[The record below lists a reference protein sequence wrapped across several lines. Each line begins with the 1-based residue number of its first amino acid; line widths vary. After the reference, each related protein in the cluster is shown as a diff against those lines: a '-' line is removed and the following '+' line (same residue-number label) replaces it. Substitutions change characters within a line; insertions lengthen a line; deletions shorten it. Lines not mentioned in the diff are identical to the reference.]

1 MSDEPDAEGNRLGR
15 RVRRYAQVSGAVGG
29 VALREAGRRLIG
41 GAVDNAQMAG
51 EMRRILG
58 GLKGPLMK
66 VAQMLATIPEAVPEE
81 FAKELATLQSNAPAM
96 GWPFVRR
103 RMSAE
108 LGPDWLGRFAEF
120 GHEAVGA
127 ASLGQVH
134 RATGHDGAA
143 LAVKLQYPDM
153 LSAIEADL
161 KQLKLLLSLHKRMD
175 RVIDTSEIYD
185 EIAARLREE
194 LDYRREAAH
203 MRLYHTILADHAEVR
218 VPQPV
223 MDLSSRRLLTM
234 TWLDGTPIL
243 DWKDAAPEIRNN
255 LAMALFRAWWLPFTR
270 IAVIHGDPHL
280 GNYTVRAGG
289 EGINLL
295 DYGCVRVFP
304 PRFVAGVVDLYRAL
318 ETGDQARAVHAY
330 ETWGFKNLSQEL
342 IDTLNIWA
350 RFIYG
355 PLLDDRVR
363 SIADGVSP
371 AKYGRKE
378 MALVHGRLKAL
389 GPIRPPREF
398 VFMDRAAIGLGA
410 VFLHLDA
417 QQNWYRLFNDA
428 LADFSVDRIGPAQTA
443 ALELAQVPP
452 GSADEH

>member
-15 RVRRYAQVSGAVGG
+15 RIRRYAQVSGAVGG
-29 VALREAGRRLIG
+29 VALREAGRRLVG
-41 GAVDNAQMAG
+41 GDLDRAKVAG
-51 EMRRILG
+51 EMRAILG

-81 FAKELATLQSNAPAM
+81 FAKELATLQSNAPPM

-108 LGPDWLGRFAEF
+108 LGPDWRGRFGDF
-120 GHEAVGA
+120 GQEAVGA

-134 RATGHDGAA
+134 RATGHDGTS

-161 KQLKLLLSLHKRMD
+161 KQLKLLLSLQRRLD
-175 RVIDTSEIYD
+175 GVIDTTEIYD
-185 EIAARLREE
+185 EVADRLREE
-194 LDYRREAAH
+194 LDYTREAAH
-203 MRLYHTILADHAEVR
+203 MRLYGAVLADQPTIR
-218 VPQPV
+218 VPTPV
-223 MDLSSRRLLTM
+223 ADLSSRRLLTM

-243 DWKDAAPEIRNN
+243 DWKTAAPDVRND
-255 LAMALFRAWWLPFTR
+255 LALTLFKAWWLPFTR
-270 IAVIHGDPHL
+270 VAVIHGDPHL
-280 GNYTVRAGG
+280 GNYMVWPDGG
-289 EGINLL
+289 GINLL
-295 DYGCVRVFP
+295 DYGCVRIFP
-304 PRFVAGVVDLYRAL
+304 PKFVAGVVELYRAL
-318 ETGDQARAVHAY
+318 EGNDQARAVHAY
-330 ETWGFKNLSQEL
+330 ESWGFRNLSQDL

-378 MALVHGRLKAL
+378 MAQVHGRLKTL

-417 QQNWYRLFNDA
+417 RQNWYRLFNDA
-428 LADFSVDRIGPAQTA
+428 LADFSVDDLGPAQAAALTA
-443 ALELAQVPP
+443 AGVAI
-452 GSADEH
+452 